1 MPTRRRNPTIGFNI
15 QQFETDLQA
24 VMAKRSIRS
33 YAEVS
38 LQTGVERSI
47 LYYMK
52 VGQVPHTVNM
62 AALGRWAGLD
72 LAAYSFDILD

>member
-1 MPTRRRNPTIGFNI
+1 MPTRLRNPTIGFNI
-15 QQFETDLQA
+15 QQFEIDLQA
-24 VMAKRSIRS
+24 VMLTRGIRN
-33 YAEVS
+33 YPEVS

-52 VGQVPHTVNM
+52 RGQVPHTVNM
-62 AALGRWAGLD
+62 AALSRWSGLD